1 MQTQSEFTW
10 SWHVAG
16 DQGRRAVNADAVAS
30 HTDPATGG
38 LHVALADGIGD
49 NQGAVRAALVAAA
62 AAVRT
67 PAAAGG
73 PAAALLAAQRAVL
86 ADPDAG
92 DCVLVIAQPRVDG
105 YELSWVGDVR
115 AYAWD
120 GSALRQLTTDH
131 TLAQFFRSR
140 GEPFAPRM
148 EHLVTTS
155 VRTARPTEFGRA
167 QLLGPGRLLLTSD
180 GVHKTL
186 PPETMA
192 EIMRYADNPAA
203 ALVAAAHRTGSTD
216 NATAVTVDHVSG
228 PPPLPLPTMP
238 IPTAA

>member
-1 MQTQSEFTW
+1 METQPEFTW
-10 SWHVAG
+10 NWHVAG
-16 DQGRRAVNADAVAS
+16 HQGLRQVNADAVAS

-73 PAAALLAAQRAVL
+73 PEVALLAAQRAVQ
-86 ADPDAG
+86 ADPDAA
-92 DCVLVIAQPRVDG
+92 DCVLVVAQPRVDG

-120 GSALRQLTTDH
+120 GQVLRQLTTDH

-148 EHLVTTS
+148 EHVVTTS

-167 QLLGPGRLLLTSD
+167 RLLGPGRLLLTSD

-186 PPETMA
+186 TAEAMA
-192 EIMRYADNPAA
+192 ELMRYADNPAA
-203 ALVAAAHRTGSTD
+203 ALVAAAHQAGSTD
-216 NATAVTVDHVSG
+216 NTTAVTVDHASG
-228 PPPLPLPTMP
+228 PPPLPLPTQP
-238 IPTAA
+238 LPTAA

>member
-1 MQTQSEFTW
+1 METQSEFTW
-10 SWHVAG
+10 RWHVAG
-16 DQGRRAVNADAVAS
+16 HQGRRAVNADAVAS

-86 ADPDAG
+86 ADRDAG

-115 AYAWD
+115 AYDWD
-120 GSALRQLTTDH
+120 GQALRQLTTDH

-155 VRTARPTEFGRA
+155 VRTARPTELGRA
-167 QLLGPGRLLLTSD
+167 RLLGPGRLLLTSD

-186 PPETMA
+186 SPGTMA
-192 EIMRYADNPAA
+192 ELMRYADNPAA
-203 ALVAAAHRTGSTD
+203 ALVAAAHQAGSTD